1 MFAAPSIDSGVVGLF
16 YGGGTSLLF
25 KQFIGGLAVGVF
37 TFILSLV
44 LWNIVKAMLG
54 VRVSEEDEVAG
65 IDISEHGMSA
75 YTD

>member
-1 MFAAPSIDSGVVGLF
+1 M
-16 YGGGTSLLF
+16 F
-25 KQFIGGLAVGVF
+25 KQFIGIVAVGLF

-65 IDISEHGMSA
+65 IDISEHGMTA